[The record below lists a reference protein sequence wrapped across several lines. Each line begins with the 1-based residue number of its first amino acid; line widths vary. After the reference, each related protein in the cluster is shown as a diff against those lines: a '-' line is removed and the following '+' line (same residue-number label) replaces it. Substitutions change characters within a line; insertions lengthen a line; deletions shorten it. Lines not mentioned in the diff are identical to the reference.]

1 MSKPDFDTPL
11 YFKIFITSMAMTMEP
26 SSPNPEMELA
36 RRLIENT
43 SCNVFLTG
51 RAGTGKTT
59 FLRQLTS
66 TTAKRAVVV
75 ASTGIAAINAGG
87 VTIHSFFQLPLSPYV
102 PGTTAAGAQKSYGRF
117 SRDKIKIIR
126 GIDLLIID
134 EVSMVRADLLDAV
147 DDALRRQRRCQLP
160 FGGVQLL
167 LTGDLMQLAP
177 VVKPED
183 WVLLSPHYATPY
195 FFSSHALQKAGFR
208 SVNLE
213 KCYRQTDTAFLDLL
227 NRVRDN
233 SADARTLQ
241 TLNSRYISGFSPD
254 DREGYIRLVTHNRD
268 ARAINEQRLARL
280 PGTPVKLIATTEG
293 EFPEYSYPADECL
306 ELKPGARVMFLRNDA
321 SHRYFNGSMG
331 TVESILPDCV
341 NVRLLGDGAET
352 VEVERA
358 TWENNRY
365 TVNEQTA
372 EITAEVQGRFS
383 QFPLRTAW
391 AITVHKSQGLTFDK
405 AIINLAH
412 SFAHGQTYVALSRC
426 RTLEGLVLD
435 APLSSR
441 AIINDPEVTE
451 FSTENPPTLPG
462 DPCLGAMEKDFRAH
476 CFSEL
481 FDMQPIIHAFAD
493 LNRIIE
499 EFLYKTYPELTRLYR
514 EQASAIPDKIEAVSS
529 RFVNSYIPLVKEGT
543 DARTD
548 ARINAASA
556 YFLKELTPMASLL
569 EKTPSKTDNKE
580 TTRRLIEAREGLYEV
595 LGLKLRL
602 LTAFTE
608 KEFSTAGFLDAKA
621 RATLTTPTAEKRKEK
636 KQETADTELNQAD
649 SALFDALSAWRSTN
663 AKTQGKPAYC
673 IASTRALMEISRER
687 PRTLSA
693 LKLIHGIGKAKL
705 TAYGE
710 EIIRIVEAHGAI
722 T

>member
-1 MSKPDFDTPL
+1 
-11 YFKIFITSMAMTMEP
+11 MAMTMEP

-147 DDALRRQRRCQLP
+147 DDALRRLRRCQLP

-213 KCYRQTDTAFLDLL
+213 KCYRQTDTGFLDIL
-227 NRVRDN
+227 NRVRNN

-241 TLNSRYISGFSPD
+241 TLNSRYISGFNPD

-268 ARAINEQRLARL
+268 ARAINEERLARL
-280 PGTPVKLIATTEG
+280 PGAPVKLIATTEG

-341 NVRLLGDGAET
+341 NVRLLGDGCET

-426 RTLEGLVLD
+426 RSLEGLVLD
-435 APLSSR
+435 APLSPR
-441 AIINDPEVTE
+441 ANINDPEVTD
-451 FSTENPPTLPG
+451 FATANPPLRPG
-462 DPCLGAMEKDFRAH
+462 DPCVGTLEKEFRAH
-476 CFSEL
+476 CFAEL
-481 FDMQPIIHAFAD
+481 FDMLPLTHAFAD
-493 LNRIIE
+493 LQRIIE

-514 EQASAIPDKIEAVSS
+514 EYASGVPGKIEDVSCRFVSS
-529 RFVNSYIPLVKEGT
+529 YLPLVKEGT
-543 DARTD
+543 DGRTD
-548 ARINAASA
+548 ARINDASA
-556 YFLKELTPMASLL
+556 YFMKELTPMTSLL

-580 TTRRLIEAREGLYEV
+580 TTRRLTEARETLYEA
-595 LGLKLRL
+595 LSLKLRL
-602 LTAFTE
+602 LHTFGSERFT
-608 KEFSTAGFLDAKA
+608 TAGFLDAKA
-621 RATLTTPTAEKRKEK
+621 RAVLAKPAPEKRKEK

-649 SALFDALSAWRSTN
+649 SALFDALSAWRY
-663 AKTQGKPAYC
+663 AKAKAEGKPAFW
-673 IASTRALMEISRER
+673 IASTRTLMEISRER
-687 PRTLSA
+687 PSTLNE
-693 LKLIHGIGKAKL
+693 LKQIHGIGKTKL
-705 TAYGE
+705 NAFGE
-710 EIIRIVEAHGAI
+710 EIIRIVEDYS
-722 T
+722 TN